1 MTIDDDELITNLV
14 DDLITNSRAVI
25 IQSESSVS

>member
-14 DDLITNSRAVI
+14 DDLITNPRAVI